1 MKNHAGMITF
11 SKCGCQAQIIFDD
24 KVSDS
29 QEYCSPKEA
38 QKFHDALIEEQLDKL
53 RTLRSDVNVRSADK
67 YSQLKDWYNILLAE
81 ADRRIK
87 ELKIKASAT
96 ELNSEDYQTE
106 LSKIK
111 NQTINLLYINPD
123 PQPIPYICLEHKSLG
138 HTKIRYNLLQEENK
152 IKDNNK
158 DKEE

>member
-1 MKNHAGMITF
+1 LFTKGSAE
-11 SKCGCQAQIIFDD
+11 
-24 KVSDS
+24 VS
-29 QEYCSPKEA
+29 
-38 QKFHDALIEEQLDKL
+38 ALIEEQLNKL

-87 ELKIKASAT
+87 ELKIKASTT
-96 ELNSEDYQTE
+96 ELSSEDYQTE

-123 PQPIPYICLEHKSLG
+123 PQPMPHVCSEHKFLG
-138 HTKIRYNLLQEENK
+138 HTKARYHLLQEENK
-152 IKDNNK
+152 IKD
-158 DKEE
+158 KEE